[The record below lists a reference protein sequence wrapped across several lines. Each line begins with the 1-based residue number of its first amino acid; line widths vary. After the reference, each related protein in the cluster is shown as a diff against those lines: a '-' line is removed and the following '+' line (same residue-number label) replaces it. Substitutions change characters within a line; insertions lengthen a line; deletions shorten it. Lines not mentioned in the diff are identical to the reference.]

1 MTAGRRRRR
10 AATAPLRLVGWVV
23 RNTAFMVAGVPVQ
36 LAALAVLALPW
47 AVLWLVMTGPSGTHP
62 FSPAGAAV
70 VLVVSV
76 LLVLAAR
83 MPLTALQ
90 RHRLWS
96 LLGVDIRP
104 MPTMPGQRLL
114 PRLLSSLR
122 SEACW
127 RQLGYHLVAG
137 PVIAMGGLL
146 TLATWATGVAFAG
159 AYLYPYLFPPLAQV
173 RQDAGPKATLLLT
186 VGGGALL
193 LAAPAVAAAVRWL
206 DVRAAGALLGPN
218 RAVELERK
226 VASLAVS
233 RAGVV
238 DAADAER
245 RRIERDLHDGA
256 QQRLVSLAMNLGLAR
271 ENMTDLP
278 EGARQVIV
286 AAHEEAKEA
295 LTELRQL
302 VRGLHPAVLDD
313 RGLDAALSGI
323 TARAPLPVRLV
334 VDVPERVSPTLEAVA
349 YFVVSECLTN
359 IARHA
364 RAGQADVSVQR
375 SGGLLRIRVTDDGIG
390 GARTAG
396 GTGLASLAQRA
407 GSVDGTLR
415 IDSPDGGP
423 TVITAELPC
432 AS

>member
-1 MTAGRRRRR
+1 MTAGRRSRR
-10 AATAPLRLVGWVV
+10 AATAPLRLAGRAV
-23 RNTAFMVAGVPVQ
+23 RDTAFVVAGVPVQ
-36 LAALAVLALPW
+36 LAALVFAALPW
-47 AVLWLVMTGPSGTHP
+47 AVFWFAMTGPPGAREVR
-62 FSPAGAAV
+62 PAGPALALAA
-70 VLVVSV
+70 SV
-76 LLVLAAR
+76 LLVLAVR
-83 MPLTALQ
+83 IPLTALQ

-104 MPTMPGQRLL
+104 MPPTPDQRPLSRLL
-114 PRLLSSLR
+114 ASLR
-122 SEACW
+122 SEAYW

-137 PVIAMGGLL
+137 PLIAMGGLL
-146 TLATWATGVAFAG
+146 TLATWATGAALG
-159 AYLYPYLFPPLAQV
+159 AAYLYPFLFPPLSQV
-173 RQDAGPKATLLLT
+173 RQEAGPKATVLLT
-186 VGGGALL
+186 VAGGVLL

-206 DVRAAGALLGPN
+206 DVRATRAMLGPN

-278 EGARQVIV
+278 EPARQVIA

-323 TARAPLPVRLV
+323 AARAPLPVRLIV
-334 VDVPERVSPTLEAVA
+334 EVPERVSPTLEAVA

-359 IARHA
+359 IAKHA
-364 RAGQADVSVQR
+364 SAGHAEVTVQRAGD
-375 SGGLLRIRVTDDGIG
+375 LLRIRVTDDGIG

-407 GSVDGTLR
+407 ESVDGSLQ